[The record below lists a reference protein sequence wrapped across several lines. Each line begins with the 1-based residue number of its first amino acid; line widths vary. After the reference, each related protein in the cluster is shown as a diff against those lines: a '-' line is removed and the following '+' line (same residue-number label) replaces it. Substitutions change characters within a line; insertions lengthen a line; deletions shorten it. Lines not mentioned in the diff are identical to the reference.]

1 MQDGELRHSMII
13 IIIVIEGIE
22 EKKMGEGVREG
33 MKERRERE
41 RERLRLKQVF
51 FPVKLRGSRKIT
63 IEKEWGDI
71 EGRWGDH
78 HLAPITN

>member
-22 EKKMGEGVREG
+22 EKKMGEGAREG

-41 RERLRLKQVF
+41 RER
-51 FPVKLRGSRKIT
+51 
-63 IEKEWGDI
+63 
-71 EGRWGDH
+71 GRERERERERDSD
-78 HLAPITN
+78 LNKSFSQSN